1 MTPEKRIQNKIIA
14 YLKKLEKEGKP
25 IYVERRQAGGFSYK
39 MGIADLYAIV
49 NGLHIEI
56 EVKRPGGSLR
66 PMQEKWRDQCLAK
79 NIFWICE
86 DNEDLS
92 DLKIFINYLL
102 LSKNSIQYKYININ
116 KGAINE

>member
-1 MTPEKRIQNKIIA
+1 MTPEKRVQNKAIS

-25 IYVERRQAGGFSYK
+25 VYVERRQAGGFAYK
-39 MGIADLYAIV
+39 MGIADLYAVVDGI
-49 NGLHIEI
+49 HMEI

-86 DNEDLS
+86 DEE
-92 DLKIFINYLL
+92 DLKILKSAVDFL
-102 LSKNSIQYKYININ
+102 LSIRKKDIKS
-116 KGAINE
+116 